1 MVSNVDKKV
10 MYGNMT
16 LEVSCSESWDGGVGG
31 GGGGYNVLYGD
42 VLPQGPTPLPF
53 CICIIFYSK
62 GYTFHL
68 PSQEQCI
75 PFPNPGSEV
84 NEQHY
89 GRT

>member
-1 MVSNVDKKV
+1 

-31 GGGGYNVLYGD
+31 WGVQCFVWGCSAPRPNSFTLLY
-42 VLPQGPTPLPF
+42 LY
-53 CICIIFYSK
+53 IFYSK

-75 PFPNPGSEV
+75 PFQNPGSEV

-89 GRT
+89 GRS